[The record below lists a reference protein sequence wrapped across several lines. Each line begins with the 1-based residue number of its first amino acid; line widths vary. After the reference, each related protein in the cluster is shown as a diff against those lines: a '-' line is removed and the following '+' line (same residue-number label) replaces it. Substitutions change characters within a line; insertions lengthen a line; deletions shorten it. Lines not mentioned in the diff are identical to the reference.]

1 MGSCLLKSNP
11 GLCGSVQSTL
21 IWVPLVNSSHC
32 IVFALLLH
40 SVLGLVTR
48 PNTSAA
54 FAVLESA
61 TQYHMAVLFCDWAQ
75 RCSYQPIGYLVV
87 CCFQPI
93 CVAPFRVWHHTQ
105 WPRMH
110 NICAQ
115 TSKFAHNPIPS
126 VLSGRR
132 VGVDWF
138 GWDSSERV
146 VWLVLL
152 VFSGLLGYLVSAW
165 QALSGQY
172 YTQQWVCFLRFPQ
185 FHQLHVSSHLD
196 WLHQRG
202 HVVGWFVSLAGCCL
216 WQLCAELE
224 SALGV
229 SCITGRYRAT
239 SAQGKFLCPY
249 YLLVF
254 FGGITCE
261 YICWALYQAHV

>member
-32 IVFALLLH
+32 TVFALLFP

-61 TQYHMAVLFCDWAQ
+61 TQYHTAVLFCDWAQ

-87 CCFQPI
+87 CCSQPI

-110 NICAQ
+110 NIRAQ
-115 TSKFAHNPIPS
+115 TATFAHNPIPS

-132 VGVDWF
+132 VGV
-138 GWDSSERV
+138 GLVRV
-146 VWLVLL
+146 GQQREGCLAGSACFQWLVGLPGVCL
-152 VFSGLLGYLVSAW
+152 AGTQWAMLYPAMGLFS
-165 QALSGQY
+165 ALSSVSPAPCLFTPRLVAPERICGWLVGHQPGRLLPLAV
-172 YTQQWVCFLRFPQ
+172 VC
-185 FHQLHVSSHLD
+185 
-196 WLHQRG
+196 
-202 HVVGWFVSLAGCCL
+202 
-216 WQLCAELE
+216 
-224 SALGV
+224 
-229 SCITGRYRAT
+229 
-239 SAQGKFLCPY
+239 
-249 YLLVF
+249 
-254 FGGITCE
+254 
-261 YICWALYQAHV
+261 